1 MITIN
6 LFLMNTFL
14 FFGYGNRML
23 IFYLFIYLFIYL
35 FSKKVQILKTEYKYR
50 QYCTPLSQ
58 PRVSD
63 NSY

>member
-1 MITIN
+1 MITIK

-23 IFYLFIYLFIYL
+23 IFYLFIYLL
-35 FSKKVQILKTEYKYR
+35 SKKVQILKTEYKYR